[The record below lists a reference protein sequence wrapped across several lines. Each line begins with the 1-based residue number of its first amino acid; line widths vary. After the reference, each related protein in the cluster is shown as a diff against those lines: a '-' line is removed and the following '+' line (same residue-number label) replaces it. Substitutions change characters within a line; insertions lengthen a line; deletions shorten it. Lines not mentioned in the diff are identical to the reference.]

1 MSMLENLDFYCV
13 DYAQRVIGNLK
24 VKAPP
29 LKLTG
34 DEVAHQVSKLL
45 NVLYNNGLYAC
56 LLYLSWKVMEG
67 TPKEKTVASLLE
79 SQLIGRRGEP
89 TLLRLEPIALP
100 IKEAGDSLEAGRL
113 LSQDLDDLFLARDLL
128 ARTLMYVRYH
138 AKTMA

>member
-1 MSMLENLDFYCV
+1 MSVLENLDFYCV

-24 VKAPP
+24 AKAPP
-29 LKLTG
+29 ARLTG
-34 DEVAHQVSKLL
+34 DEVAHFASKLL

-56 LLYLSWKVMEG
+56 LLYLGWKATEG
-67 TPKEKTVASLLE
+67 TPGEKLVASLLE
-79 SQLIGRRGEP
+79 SQLVGSRGDP
-89 TLLRLEPIALP
+89 ALLRLEPIALP

-113 LSQDLDDLFLARDLL
+113 LSKDLDDLFLARDLL